1 VPDLRVVVAED
12 EPAARRL
19 LVRLLSS
26 HADIR
31 VVAECRHGREAITA
45 IRSLAPDL
53 VFLDVKMPEL
63 DGFGIVA
70 EIGAADMPPIVF
82 VTAFDEYAV
91 RAFDVSAFD
100 YLVKPFSDARFEE
113 ILARARHRLAERAA
127 APARFVVRLG
137 NRSIVVAAEEI
148 EWVEAQDYY
157 ALLHVGPRA
166 HLVRQSIRTLET
178 SLDARR
184 FARVSRSAI
193 INLDRVREL
202 ERRTA
207 GSWKV
212 TLVDGTVVPVSR
224 RRREALVKALGPRA

>member
-1 VPDLRVVVAED
+1 MPELRVLVAED

-19 LVRLLSS
+19 LVRLLAS

-31 VVAECRHGREAITA
+31 VVGECRHGREAVTA
-45 IRSLAPDL
+45 IRTLAPDL

-63 DGFGIVA
+63 DGFGIIA
-70 EIGAADMPPIVF
+70 EIGAASMPPIVF
-82 VTAFDEYAV
+82 VTAFDDFAV
-91 RAFDVSAFD
+91 RAFDVQALD

-113 ILARARHRLAERAA
+113 TLARARQHLGERAA
-127 APARFVVRLG
+127 TPSRFVVRLG
-137 NRSIVVAAEEI
+137 NRSIVVPADDI

-157 ALLHVGPRA
+157 ALIHIGARA

-193 INLDRVREL
+193 VNLGRVREL
-202 ERRTA
+202 ERRPA
-207 GSWKV
+207 GSWRV
-212 TLVDGTVVPVSR
+212 TLVDGTVLPVSR